1 MPSAPLILVTPS
13 TEKKGAEFYDYSVSL
28 SQTYLESVARAGGLP
43 VVAPADTSAELAAEL
58 VSRCDGIMLTGGDDI
73 QTELYAT
80 DLPEALRATVKNVDP
95 VRDVLEIQ
103 IIKEAFSQR
112 KPLLAICRGHQILN
126 AALGGTLIVDIPQQ
140 VKTEINHSQLKNKD
154 RVVHKVRL
162 EGGSLL
168 ARTFGQQEIEVNS
181 SHHQAVDKV
190 AKPLRATGHS
200 EDGVIEVMELK
211 EEEAEM
217 LPYLLAVQFHPER
230 LVRGYPA
237 YLKLF
242 RGFVEA
248 CAVNSGERDQSAGHK
263 AESAGGGR

>member
-1 MPSAPLILVTPS
+1 MTAPLILVSPS
-13 TEKKGAEFYDYSVSL
+13 TEQKGVEFYDYSISL
-28 SQTYLESVARAGGLP
+28 SQTYLESITLAGGLP
-43 VVAPADTSAELAAEL
+43 VVAPADASPELAAEL
-58 VSRCDGIMLTGGDDI
+58 VRRCDGVMLTGGDDI
-73 QTELYAT
+73 QTELYAP
-80 DLPEALRATVKNVDP
+80 DLAANLQATVKNVDP
-95 VRDVLEIQ
+95 IRDVLETQ
-103 IIKEAFSQR
+103 LIKECFAQR

-126 AALGGTLIVDIPQQ
+126 VTLGGTLIVDIPQQ

-154 RVVHKVRL
+154 RVVHKVKL
-162 EGGSLL
+162 EEGTLL
-168 ARTFGQQEIEVNS
+168 ARTFGRAEIEVNS

-190 AKPLRATGHS
+190 AKALSVTGRS

-211 EEEAEM
+211 EEDV

-230 LVRGYPA
+230 LVRGYPD

-248 CAVNSGERDQSAGHK
+248 CAVDSEKRDRGAWHE